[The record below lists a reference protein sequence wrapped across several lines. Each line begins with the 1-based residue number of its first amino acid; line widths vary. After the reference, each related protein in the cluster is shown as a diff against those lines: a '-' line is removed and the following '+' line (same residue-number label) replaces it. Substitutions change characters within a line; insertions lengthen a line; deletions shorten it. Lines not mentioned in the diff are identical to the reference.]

1 MEVIVLKTNLKVK
14 QIIFVLLLAL
24 LPLNL
29 SSCAAKASA
38 APVTL
43 TGIVT
48 DVHCYLKK
56 PDITLDTK
64 QCLMMPACSTTGY
77 GVVVVQPD
85 NTTQFYFLDGEFA
98 PAATGS
104 QKKMFELI
112 AASTRVD
119 HFYYTV
125 TGVVSADKK
134 TIAYDKSYPVIT
146 VSNIVESD
154 GK

>member
-1 MEVIVLKTNLKVK
+1 MKLKLTIRSIL
-14 QIIFVLLLAL
+14 FMLLLTV
-24 LPLNL
+24 LPL

-38 APVTL
+38 APQTL

-64 QCLMMPACSTTGY
+64 QCLLMPACSSTNY

-85 NTTQFYFLDGEFA
+85 KSAQFYFLDGDFA

-104 QKKMFELI
+104 QKKMLELI
-112 AASTRVD
+112 QTSTRGD

-125 TGVVSADKK
+125 TGIVSEDKK

-146 VSNIVESD
+146 VSSIVESD